1 MSVSVFSPRAIV
13 VVLDRHHVDYVVIGG
28 FAANVHGAVRPT
40 TDIDVAPATTTLNLT
55 RLADA
60 LRELKAGIRVDEM
73 PEGLPFETDA
83 EALRGMQMLNLRSEF
98 GDIDLTFSPAGF
110 PGGYADLIG
119 QAGEHVVD
127 GLTIRV
133 AALQDVITS
142 KATANRPKDREAL
155 PELIRLARQ
164 AQRGQ
169 DPKPLGTLTPTTR
182 ARTVDQ
188 RPPFS
193 ERMRKVTDQMTH
205 YPDKQPVDPV
215 NNASAEDEIDEQRQ
229 CRTERGH
236 HL

>member
-1 MSVSVFSPRAIV
+1 MTASAFSPRDIV
-13 VVLDRHHVDYVVIGG
+13 AVLDRHHVDYVVIGG

-98 GDIDLTFSPAGF
+98 GDLDLTFSPAGF

-133 AALQDVITS
+133 AALKDVITS
-142 KATANRPKDREAL
+142 KAAANRPKDREAL
-155 PELIRLARQ
+155 PELIRLAGQ

-169 DPKPLGTLTPTTR
+169 DPKPVGTLTPTAR
-182 ARTVDQ
+182 ALPVKE

-193 ERMRKVTDQMTH
+193 ERIRQVTEQMTH
-205 YPDKQPVDPV
+205 YPDKQPVERL
-215 NNASAEDEIDEQRQ
+215 NNAAAEDEIDEQRQ
-229 CRTERGH
+229 GQTERGH